1 MNELI
6 HDWNTPA
13 PAKLA
18 RVQILDDTLR
28 DGLQATSAQMP
39 TIRQRLTLFD
49 HSVACGTDA
58 QILGL
63 PGAGKAAETRI
74 AALARHAA
82 QSAPWVER
90 LTAIRTHPND
100 IAAHQRV
107 VDDAG
112 TAMTAALFVGCS
124 PIRAKVEHWDLSEIR
139 KNVASMTAELISA
152 GTEVLFVTEDTTRSR
167 PDVIADIYKAAIGA
181 GASRVCLC
189 DTVGHADPGGA
200 AKLVNFM
207 AELIEQSG
215 TSTGIDWHGH
225 NDRGL
230 ALINALTAAENGASR
245 VHTTCLGMGERCGNT
260 SLEQFVA
267 YLAVT
272 GCRPMD
278 HRVAALKPYAEKV
291 RDWCAAPMPN
301 NLPIVGS
308 DAFSTSSG
316 IHASAMYKAMLMTDD
331 DFAGQVYSAIPASML
346 GRKQRI
352 EIGPM
357 SGASN
362 VRFWLDRHFPSLQA
376 SDRKTAETM
385 LMEKA
390 QRSARIFSD
399 QELTAFV
406 VALGRSPVIA
416 DGTE

>member
-1 MNELI
+1 MNKLI
-6 HDWNTPA
+6 HDWNAPA
-13 PAKLA
+13 PAGLG
-18 RVQILDDTLR
+18 RVQLLDDTLR
-28 DGLQATSAQMP
+28 DGLQSTSARMP
-39 TIRQRLTLFD
+39 TTRQRKTMFD
-49 HSVACGTDA
+49 LSVACGTDA

-63 PGAGKAAETRI
+63 PGAGPAAETCI

-90 LTAIRTHPND
+90 LTAIRTHPHD

-112 TAMTAALFVGCS
+112 TAITAALFVGCS
-124 PIRAKVEHWDLSEIR
+124 PIRAMVEHWDLSEIR
-139 KNVASMTAELISA
+139 NKVEAMTAELVAA
-152 GTEVLFVTEDTTRSR
+152 GTDVLFVTEDTTRSR
-167 PDVIADIYKAAIGA
+167 PDVIAEIYKAAIGA

-189 DTVGHADPGGA
+189 DTVGHADPGGTA
-200 AKLVNFM
+200 RLVNFM
-207 AELIEQSG
+207 ADLIEETG

-267 YLAVT
+267 HLAIT
-272 GCRPMD
+272 GCLPMD

-291 RDWCAAPMPN
+291 RDWCAAPMPD
-301 NLPIVGS
+301 NLPIVGN
-308 DAFSTSSG
+308 DAFRTSSG
-316 IHASAMYKAMLMTDD
+316 IHASALYKAMLMNED

-362 VRFWLDRHFPSLQA
+362 VRFWLDRHFPSLPA
-376 SDRKTAETM
+376 SDRKTAEAM
-385 LMEKA
+385 LLEQA

-399 QELTAFV
+399 EELTAFV
-406 VALGRSPVIA
+406 VALGRKPVTA
-416 DGTE
+416 DGAE